1 VEVVLAMRLLNVAGR
16 LTLEV
21 SGETGADVATA
32 SGGRFGP
39 DPQSVFDRWEAFT
52 EWVRGA
58 GELAADVAVDRASLL
73 APVPRPRQVFALAL
87 NYPDHSAEAGRELP
101 TAPIVFTKF
110 PTCVTGPYAD
120 VHVPAGNV
128 DYEVE
133 LVVVM
138 GRVADRVSEAEAWQH
153 VAGLC
158 VGQDISERVLQFSA
172 AVPQL
177 SLAKSLPG
185 FGPIGPALVTLDE
198 LADPDDLALDCAL
211 NGTMMQSS
219 RTSEM
224 VFSVPSIIAQISA
237 TCLMLPGD
245 LIFTGTPSGVGA
257 RQDPPRFLKDGDVLV
272 TRVEGI
278 GELCNTMHGS
288 VRPFRHAIEIG
299 EQN

>member
-1 VEVVLAMRLLNVAGR
+1 MRLLNVAGR

-21 SGETGADVATA
+21 SAETGADVATA

-39 DPQSVFDRWEAFT
+39 DPQSVFERWEEFT
-52 EWVRGA
+52 EWASGA
-58 GELAADVAVDRASLL
+58 GELATDVAVDRASLL

-87 NYPDHSAEAGRELP
+87 NYADHSAEAGRELP

-278 GELCNTMHGS
+278 GELRNTMQGS

>member
-1 VEVVLAMRLLNVAGR
+1 MRLLNVAGR

-21 SGETGADVATA
+21 SAETGADVATA

-39 DPQSVFDRWEAFT
+39 DPQSVLDRWEEFT
-52 EWVRGA
+52 EWAGGA
-58 GELAADVAVDRASLL
+58 GELVPDVAVDRASLL

-87 NYPDHSAEAGRELP
+87 NYADHSAEAGRELP

-138 GRVADRVSEAEAWQH
+138 GRVADRVSEAEAWQY

-278 GELCNTMHGS
+278 GELRNTMQGS

-299 EQN
+299 DQN